1 MKNRGLKLVF
11 GLVIFLFSTAL
22 AYFTASYV
30 KTTGS
35 FDYWGAIAIF
45 ACVYV
50 LVGIVVA
57 SVFAVSL
64 GFLFGADILI
74 FSLLVQYYGTWA
86 LPLKLT
92 VIGAILIILY
102 AVAALKMK
110 DRSASLASDDV
121 APSTFG
127 GQ

>member
-22 AYFTASYV
+22 AYFTANFA

-35 FDYWGAIAIF
+35 FDYWGTIAIF
-45 ACVYV
+45 ACLYV
-50 LVGIVVA
+50 VIGIAVA

-64 GFLFGADILI
+64 GFLFGADVLIL
-74 FSLLVQYYGTWA
+74 SLLVQYYGAWA

-92 VIGAILIILY
+92 VIGVILLVLY
-102 AVAALKMK
+102 VV
-110 DRSASLASDDV
+110 ASLKLKDPES
-121 APSTFG
+121 PPGPMPERSI
-127 GQ
+127 